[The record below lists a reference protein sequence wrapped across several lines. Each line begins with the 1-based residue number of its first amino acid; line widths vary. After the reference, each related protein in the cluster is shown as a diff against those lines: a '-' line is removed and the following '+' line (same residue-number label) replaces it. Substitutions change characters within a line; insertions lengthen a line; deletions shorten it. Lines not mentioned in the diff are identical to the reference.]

1 MSLASSIGL
10 NPKNPLVIVSAE
22 TLASGAVAFTPVAQ
36 TFVPTASGTAPYQ
49 LTTAGLTSLNVA
61 EWNALTLANFQL
73 TGVNNG
79 VAVVYELVSF
89 TGGSASTPNTLNFE
103 MTPLVTL
110 AANQT
115 NQVYISI
122 NAPTL
127 I

>member
-22 TLASGAVAFTPVAQ
+22 TLVSGAVAFTPVAQ
-36 TFVPTASGTAPYQ
+36 TFVPTASATAPYQ
-49 LTTAGLTSLNVA
+49 LTTAGLSSLNVA

-110 AANQT
+110 AANQI
-115 NQVYISI
+115 NSVYISI
-122 NAPTL
+122 NAPS
-127 I
+127 IV